1 MERAA
6 RNGVCMSLNG
16 LAAGLNAKQLELLIL
31 GADAGVTDEHDRIV
45 LEDAW
50 LKPSGG
56 VFSGR

>member
-1 MERAA
+1 
-6 RNGVCMSLNG
+6 MSLNG